1 MLVEKIN
8 AKLIDCDTIAHN
20 LQRPGQACYRKILDE
35 FGYEI
40 LTEEKLIDR
49 SKLRE
54 IVFNDHQRKK
64 KLERIM
70 HFEILKTIFSSIQET
85 FASGKQEYA
94 ILDAPLLY
102 ETGILQWVCYPVVVV
117 YVGDRKE
124 WVRRIMERDGCD
136 AKAAEQKIKNQL
148 PIEEKVKLAEIPIN
162 NMKQPEE
169 MLKDFSKKFLPFITV

>member
-1 MLVEKIN
+1 MQKIS
-8 AKLIDCDTIAHN
+8 AKLIDCDAIAHD
-20 LQRPGQACYRKILDE
+20 LQRPGEACYRKIVDE
-35 FGYEI
+35 FGYEV
-40 LTEEKLIDR
+40 LAEDQQIDR

-54 IVFNDHQRKK
+54 VVFNSRERKA

-70 HFEILKTIFSSIQET
+70 HFEIFKSLFFSIQET
-85 FASGKQEYA
+85 FSSGSHEYVV
-94 ILDAPLLY
+94 LDAPLLY

-124 WVRRIMERDGCD
+124 WLRRIMARDACD
-136 AKAAEQKIKNQL
+136 EKAALLKIKNQM

-162 NMKQPEE
+162 NMKQPED